1 MKKSSSRHVI
11 GVIPARYASTRF
23 PGKPLADIKGKT
35 LIQRTYENA
44 KLCKALDLVVVATDD
59 KRIFEHVKSFG
70 GDVVMTS
77 EECPTGT
84 DRIAEVIRGTRA
96 YDKAQIIINIQ
107 GDEPCLDPD
116 VITKVVEIL
125 ENDPQ
130 AVMSTAIVPLLPEEA
145 GNSSVVKCVIDKLH
159 NALYF
164 SRALIPAGLSLSMQ
178 PKVHYY
184 KHMGIYGYR
193 RDFLL
198 HYAQLTSTP
207 LMLAESLEQ
216 LKVLEHGYRIKAA
229 VVTGESI
236 GVDLPEDIKK
246 VEQLLCKQN
255 TSS

>member
-1 MKKSSSRHVI
+1 MKKSSSMRVI
-11 GVIPARYASTRF
+11 GVIPARFASTRF
-23 PGKPLADIKGKT
+23 PGKPLVEILGKT

-44 KLCKALDLVVVATDD
+44 KECHALNDIVVATDD
-59 KRIFEHVKSFG
+59 KRIFDHVKGFG
-70 GDVVMTS
+70 GHVVMTS

-84 DRIAEVIRGTRA
+84 DRIAEVLKRHREF
-96 YDKAQIIINIQ
+96 DKAEIIINIQ

-116 VITKVVEIL
+116 VITKVVHIL
-125 ENDPQ
+125 DHDKD
-130 AVMSTAIVPLLPEEA
+130 AVMSTAIVPLHPDEA
-145 GNSSVVKCVIDKLH
+145 NNSSVVKCVIDKNH

-164 SRALIPAGLSLSMQ
+164 SRALIPAGLTLKMQ

-193 RDFLL
+193 REFLL
-198 HYAQLTSTP
+198 MYPALTPTP
-207 LMLAESLEQ
+207 LMLAENLEQ

>member
-1 MKKSSSRHVI
+1 
-11 GVIPARYASTRF
+11 
-23 PGKPLADIKGKT
+23 
-35 LIQRTYENA
+35 
-44 KLCKALDLVVVATDD
+44 
-59 KRIFEHVKSFG
+59 
-70 GDVVMTS
+70 
-77 EECPTGT
+77 
-84 DRIAEVIRGTRA
+84 
-96 YDKAQIIINIQ
+96 
-107 GDEPCLDPD
+107 
-116 VITKVVEIL
+116 
-125 ENDPQ
+125 
-130 AVMSTAIVPLLPEEA
+130 
-145 GNSSVVKCVIDKLH
+145 SVVKCVIDKNH

-164 SRALIPAGLSLSMQ
+164 SRALIPAGLTLKMQ

-193 RDFLL
+193 REFLL
-198 HYAQLTSTP
+198 HYADLTPTP